1 MPSPLAQDA
10 PVGPAVSAGIDG
22 AVDSDGAV
30 NRAARDLR
38 TVVSRL
44 RRRLI
49 ELSDNAELTPT
60 QTSVLSRLGKQG
72 AQSASDLAVAERVR
86 PQSVAAT
93 LAVLDERGFVVRTPD
108 PHDGRRQ
115 LVSLTDAG
123 REIFEGRRRAGHEWL
138 AGALDERYTADE
150 LATVVEAI
158 GLLERLIEP

>member
-1 MPSPLAQDA
+1 MSSPIAQDA
-10 PVGPAVSAGIDG
+10 AAGPADGDAAADTAGT
-22 AVDSDGAV
+22 A

-49 ELSDNAELTPT
+49 EQSDNAELTPT

-86 PQSVAAT
+86 PQSIAAT
-93 LAVLDERGFVVRTPD
+93 LAVLQERGLVARTPD

-115 LVSLTDAG
+115 LVALTDAG
-123 REIFEGRRRAGHEWL
+123 RESFEGRRRAGHEWL
-138 AGALDERYTADE
+138 ARALDERYTTAE
-150 LATVVEAI
+150 LASVVEAI
-158 GLLERLIEP
+158 ELLERLIEP